1 MDMVREALGEDA
13 IIVATRE
20 EKDRAGNPLV
30 HLTAAVDKDVRK
42 PVQSDDAPDAS
53 WMYNDDDDESG
64 IVEYIT
70 DVMLHHAVPEEV
82 LDQVISSVSM
92 MDSAQ
97 PHLALT
103 NAIDYIF
110 RFAPLSINPEA
121 TPFMMVGPPGAGK
134 TLAVAKMAAR
144 SAMAGLNVA
153 VITTDV
159 ERAGGREQ
167 LEAFTRLMDIELRT
181 ADNLT
186 ELKEV
191 LLSVKNADQVII
203 DTAGTNP
210 FDKQSVKQLAE
221 LIGTVDLCPM
231 LVIPA
236 NTNAEEAG
244 EMAEIFAAV
253 GAQRLIAT
261 RVDVARR
268 LGGVLSAAHQGALA
282 FADIS
287 ATAQVGDGLSQ
298 LNAKRLT
305 QLLMP
310 RAQTAKIQQI
320 RKTG

>member
-1 MDMVREALGEDA
+1 MDMVRDALGEDA

-42 PVQSDDAPDAS
+42 SADAMPDTS
-53 WMYNDDDDESG
+53 WMYDGEDDESG
-64 IVEYIT
+64 VVEEIT
-70 DVMLHHAVPEEV
+70 DAMLHHAVPEEV
-82 LDQVISSVSM
+82 LDQIISSVAM
-92 MDSAQ
+92 MDVTETR
-97 PHLALT
+97 PALMQS
-103 NAIDYIF
+103 IDNIF
-110 RFAPLSINPEA
+110 SFMPLTTMPEP
-121 TPFMMVGPPGAGK
+121 TPFMMIGPPGAGK
-134 TLAVAKMAAR
+134 TLATAKMAAR
-144 SAMAGLNVA
+144 SAMAGLEVA

-167 LEAFTRLMDIELRT
+167 LEAFTRLMDIELKT
-181 ADNLT
+181 AEKPT

-191 LLSVKNADQVII
+191 LLGVKGADQVII

-210 FDKQSVKQLAE
+210 FDTENVKQLAR
-221 LIGTVDLCPM
+221 LIGAAEICPM
-231 LVIPA
+231 LVLPA
-236 NTNAEEAG
+236 NTNADEAG

-268 LGGVLSAAHQGALA
+268 LGGLLSAAHQGALA

-287 ATAQVGDGLSQ
+287 ATAQVADGLSQ
-298 LNAKRLT
+298 LNSKRLT

-310 RAQTAKIQQI
+310 RAQQAKIQQT
-320 RKTG
+320 RKAG